1 MGEGEGKNNFN
12 LQQEDLIMTTPR
24 IRYAMVGG
32 GRGAF
37 IGAVHR
43 IAARLD
49 DRFELVAGALSS
61 NPENAKAS
69 AADLH
74 IAADRAYTSY
84 EEMLRVEKT
93 RADGIQA
100 VVIVTPNHMHF
111 PVAKACLEAGIDV
124 ICDKPV
130 TRTLEEALELEQI
143 VKKSGCFFALTHNYS
158 AYPLVRYAREL
169 VEQGKLGKIRVVQV
183 EYPQEWLTE
192 AAGDDNKQASWRTDP
207 ARSGAAGCLGDIGTH
222 AFQLARFITQQKL
235 SAVSADL
242 TSFVDGRLVDDN
254 VHALLRFDGGAK
266 GMLWSSQVAPGCENG
281 LRIRV
286 YGEKAGIE
294 WAQENPNE
302 LWFGELNKPR
312 QRITRRG
319 DIGSDIAAR
328 GMRTPGGHPEGYLE
342 GFANLYKDIA
352 DILIAHQQGEAHFL
366 QNWVPNIDTG
376 VEGMR
381 FINAVLTSSQRDGV
395 WTPLA

>member
-1 MGEGEGKNNFN
+1 MA
-12 LQQEDLIMTTPR
+12 TPK

-43 IAARLD
+43 IAARMD

-74 IAADRAYTSY
+74 IAEDRAYTSY
-84 EEMLRVEKT
+84 EEMIRAEKA
-93 RADGIQA
+93 RPDGIQA

-111 PVAKACLEAGIDV
+111 PVAKACLEAGLNV

-130 TRTLEEALELEQI
+130 TRTLEEALELQKI
-143 VKKSGCFFALTHNYS
+143 VAASSGYFALTHNYS

-169 VEQGKLGKIRVVQV
+169 VGKGTLGAIRVVQV
-183 EYPQEWLTE
+183 EYPQEWLTV
-192 AAGDDNKQASWRTDP
+192 AAAADNKQASWRTDP
-207 ARSGAAGCLGDIGTH
+207 AKTGAGCLGDIGTH
-222 AFQLARFITQQKL
+222 AFQLAQFVAQQKV
-235 SAVSADL
+235 SAVCSDVM
-242 TSFVDGRLVDDN
+242 SCVEGRIVDDN
-254 VHALLRFDGGAK
+254 VHVLLRFDGGAR
-266 GMLWSSQVAPGCENG
+266 GMLWASQVAPGCENG
-281 LRIRV
+281 LRIRI

-302 LWFGELNKPR
+302 LWFCELNKPR

-319 DIGSDIAAR
+319 DIGSEIAAR
-328 GMRTPGGHPEGYLE
+328 GMRVPGGHPEGYLE
-342 GFANLYKDIA
+342 GFANLYHDIA
-352 DILIAHQQGEAHFL
+352 DILIAHQAGERHYL
-366 QNWVPNIDTG
+366 QDWVPSIETG
-376 VEGMR
+376 VEGMK
-381 FINAVLTSSQRDGV
+381 FIQAAIDSSQAEGAWV
-395 WTPLA
+395 AL

>member
-1 MGEGEGKNNFN
+1 
-12 LQQEDLIMTTPR
+12 
-24 IRYAMVGG
+24 
-32 GRGAF
+32 
-37 IGAVHR
+37 
-43 IAARLD
+43 
-49 DRFELVAGALSS
+49 
-61 NPENAKAS
+61 
-69 AADLH
+69 
-74 IAADRAYTSY
+74 
-84 EEMLRVEKT
+84 
-93 RADGIQA
+93 
-100 VVIVTPNHMHF
+100 MHF

-169 VEQGKLGKIRVVQV
+169 VEQGKLGKVRVVQV

-192 AAGDDNKQASWRTDP
+192 AAADDNKQASWRTDP
-207 ARSGAAGCLGDIGTH
+207 ARSGLAGCLGDIGTH

-281 LRIRV
+281 LRIRI

-319 DIGSDIAAR
+319 DIGSEIAAR

-352 DILIAHQQGEAHFL
+352 DILIARQQGESHFL

-381 FINAVLTSSQRDGV
+381 FIQAVLTSSQRDGV
-395 WTPLA
+395 WTPLV

>member
-1 MGEGEGKNNFN
+1 
-12 LQQEDLIMTTPR
+12 MTSPK

-43 IAARLD
+43 IAARMD

-61 NPENAKAS
+61 NPENSKAS

-74 IAADRAYTSY
+74 IAADRAYASY

-111 PVAKACLEAGIDV
+111 PVAKACLEAGVDV

-130 TRTLEEALELEQI
+130 TRTLEEAIELQKI
-143 VKKSGCFFALTHNYS
+143 VEKSGCFFALTHNYS
-158 AYPLVRYAREL
+158 GYPLVRYAREL
-169 VEQGKLGKIRVVQV
+169 VSSGKLGKLRVVQV

-192 AAGDDNKQASWRTDP
+192 SADADNKQASWRTDP
-207 ARSGAAGCLGDIGTH
+207 ARSGLAGCLGDIGTH
-222 AFQLARFITQQKL
+222 AFQLARFITQETVE
-235 SAVSADL
+235 AVSADL

-254 VHALLRFDGGAK
+254 VHAMLRFSGGVK
-266 GMLWSSQVAPGCENG
+266 GMLWTSQVAPGCENG
-281 LRIRV
+281 LRIRI
-286 YGEKAGIE
+286 YGDTAGIE
-294 WAQENPNE
+294 WAQETPNE

-319 DIGSDIAAR
+319 DIGSEIAAR
-328 GMRTPGGHPEGYLE
+328 GMRVPGGHPEGYLE

-352 DILIAHQQGEAHFL
+352 DILVARQQGEQHFL
-366 QNWVPNIDTG
+366 QDWVPDIRTG

-381 FINAVLTSSQRDGV
+381 FIQAVLDSSKNDGA
-395 WTPLA
+395 WTKL

>member
-1 MGEGEGKNNFN
+1 
-12 LQQEDLIMTTPR
+12 MTTPK

-43 IAARLD
+43 IAARID

-61 NPENAKAS
+61 KPDLAKAS
-69 AADLH
+69 AEDLH
-74 IAADRAYTSY
+74 IAADRAYGSY
-84 EEMLRVEKT
+84 EEMIRAEKQ

-130 TRTLEEALELEQI
+130 TRTLEEALELEKL
-143 VKKSGCFFALTHNYS
+143 VKASGCFFGLTHNYS
-158 AYPLVRYAREL
+158 GYPLVRYAREL
-169 VEQGKLGKIRVVQV
+169 VAEGKLGKLRVVQV

-192 AAGDDNKQASWRTDP
+192 AADADNKQASWRTDP
-207 ARSGAAGCLGDIGTH
+207 ARSGLAGCLGDIGTH
-222 AFQLARFITQQKL
+222 AFQLARFITQQKVE
-235 SAVSADL
+235 SVSADL
-242 TSFVDGRLVDDN
+242 ASFVDGRPVDDN
-254 VHALLRFDGGAK
+254 VHVMLRFAEGAK

-281 LRIRV
+281 LRVRV

-294 WAQENPNE
+294 WSQENPNE
-302 LWFGELNKPR
+302 LWYCELNKPR
-312 QRITRRG
+312 QRVTRRG
-319 DIGSDIAAR
+319 DIGSAAVTR
-328 GMRTPGGHPEGYLE
+328 GIRTPGGHPEGYLE
-342 GFANLYKDIA
+342 GFANLYQDFA
-352 DILIAHQQGEAHFL
+352 DILTARQQGKTHEMQA
-366 QNWVPNIDTG
+366 WVPGIETG

-381 FINAVLTSSQRDGV
+381 FINAVLTSSAADSA
-395 WTPLA
+395 WTPLE

>member
-1 MGEGEGKNNFN
+1 
-12 LQQEDLIMTTPR
+12 MTTPR

-61 NPENAKAS
+61 NPENAKLS

-74 IAADRAYTSY
+74 ITADRAYTSY

-286 YGEKAGIE
+286 FGDKAGIE

-302 LWFGELNKPR
+302 LWFAELNKPR

-319 DIGSDIAAR
+319 DIGSEIAAR

-352 DILIAHQQGEAHFL
+352 DILVARAQGEAHFL

>member
-1 MGEGEGKNNFN
+1 
-12 LQQEDLIMTTPR
+12 MTTPR

-43 IAARLD
+43 IAARMD
-49 DRFELVAGALSS
+49 DRFELVAGALSA

-74 IAADRAYTSY
+74 IAAERAYTSY

-93 RADGIQA
+93 RVDGIQA

-111 PVAKACLEAGIDV
+111 PVAKACLEAGVDV

-169 VEQGKLGKIRVVQV
+169 VEQGKLGKVRVVQV

-192 AAGDDNKQASWRTDP
+192 AAADDNKQASWRTDP

-235 SAVSADL
+235 SAVSADI

-281 LRIRV
+281 LRIRI
-286 YGEKAGIE
+286 YGDKAGIE

-352 DILIAHQQGEAHFL
+352 DILVARQQGESHFL

-381 FINAVLTSSQRDGV
+381 FIQAVLTSSQQDGV
-395 WTPLA
+395 WTPLV

>member
-1 MGEGEGKNNFN
+1 
-12 LQQEDLIMTTPR
+12 MTTPR

-43 IAARLD
+43 IAARMD
-49 DRFELVAGALSS
+49 DRFELVAGALSA

-74 IAADRAYTSY
+74 IAADRAYMSY

-169 VEQGKLGKIRVVQV
+169 VEQGKLGKVRVVQV

-192 AAGDDNKQASWRTDP
+192 AAADDNKQASWRTDP
-207 ARSGAAGCLGDIGTH
+207 ARSGLAGCLGDIGTH

-281 LRIRV
+281 LRIRI

-319 DIGSDIAAR
+319 DIGSEIAAR

-352 DILIAHQQGEAHFL
+352 DILIARQQGESHFL

-381 FINAVLTSSQRDGV
+381 FIQAVLTSSQRDGV
-395 WTPLA
+395 WTPLV

>member
-1 MGEGEGKNNFN
+1 
-12 LQQEDLIMTTPR
+12 MTTPR

-43 IAARLD
+43 IAARMD
-49 DRFELVAGALSS
+49 DRFELVAGALSA

-169 VEQGKLGKIRVVQV
+169 VEQGKLGKVRVVQV

-192 AAGDDNKQASWRTDP
+192 AAADDNKQASWRTDP
-207 ARSGAAGCLGDIGTH
+207 ARSGLAGCLGDIGTH

-281 LRIRV
+281 LRIRI

-319 DIGSDIAAR
+319 DIGSEIAAR
-328 GMRTPGGHPEGYLE
+328 GMRTPGGHPE

-352 DILIAHQQGEAHFL
+352 DILIARQQGESHFL

-381 FINAVLTSSQRDGV
+381 FIQAVLTSSQRDGV
-395 WTPLA
+395 WTPLV

>member
-1 MGEGEGKNNFN
+1 MAA
-12 LQQEDLIMTTPR
+12 PR

-37 IGAVHR
+37 IGGVHR
-43 IAARLD
+43 IAARID
-49 DRFELVAGALSS
+49 DRFQLVAGALSS
-61 NPENAKAS
+61 NADLAKAS

-74 IAADRAYTSY
+74 IAADRAYGSY
-84 EEMLRVEKT
+84 EEMLSAEKK
-93 RADGIQA
+93 RPDGIQA

-111 PVAKACLEAGIDV
+111 PVAKACLAAGIDV

-130 TRTLEEALELEQI
+130 TRTLEEALELEKL
-143 VKKSGCFFALTHNYS
+143 VKTSGCFFGLTHNYS
-158 AYPLVRYAREL
+158 GYPLVRYAREL
-169 VEQGKLGKIRVVQV
+169 VAQNKLGKLRVVQV

-192 AAGDDNKQASWRTDP
+192 AADSDNKQAAWRTDP
-207 ARSGAAGCLGDIGTH
+207 ARSGLAGCLGDIGTH
-222 AFQLARFITQQKL
+222 AFQLARFITQQEVI
-235 SAVSADL
+235 SVSADL
-242 TSFVDGRLVDDN
+242 ASFVDGRPVDDN
-254 VHALLRFDGGAK
+254 VHVMLRFAEGAK

-302 LWFGELNKPR
+302 LWYCELNKPR

-319 DIGSDIAAR
+319 DIGSAIAAR

-342 GFANLYKDIA
+342 GFANLYQDFA
-352 DILIAHQQGEAHFL
+352 DILTARQAGKTHEMQA
-366 QNWVPNIDTG
+366 WVPGIETG

-381 FINAVLTSSQRDGV
+381 FIHAVLTSSEADSR
-395 WTPLA
+395 WTALV

>member
-1 MGEGEGKNNFN
+1 
-12 LQQEDLIMTTPR
+12 MTTPR

-61 NPENAKAS
+61 NPENAKLS

-74 IAADRAYTSY
+74 IAADRAYTSF

-111 PVAKACLEAGIDV
+111 PVAKACLEAGVDV

-130 TRTLEEALELEQI
+130 TRTLEEAVELEKI

-169 VEQGKLGKIRVVQV
+169 VTQGKLGKLRVVQV

-192 AAGDDNKQASWRTDP
+192 AAADDNKQASWRTDP

-222 AFQLARFITQQKL
+222 AFQLAQFITQQKVN
-235 SAVSADL
+235 SVSADL

-286 YGEKAGIE
+286 FGDKAGIE

-302 LWFGELNKPR
+302 LWFAELNKPR

-352 DILIAHQQGEAHFL
+352 DILIARQQGEAHFL
-366 QNWVPNIDTG
+366 QDWVPNIDTG
-376 VEGMR
+376 LEGMR
-381 FINAVLTSSQRDGV
+381 FIQAVLESSKKEGV
-395 WTPLA
+395 WTKL

>member
-1 MGEGEGKNNFN
+1 
-12 LQQEDLIMTTPR
+12 MTTPR

-43 IAARLD
+43 IAARMD
-49 DRFELVAGALSS
+49 DRFELVAGALSA

-169 VEQGKLGKIRVVQV
+169 VEQGKLGKVRVLQV

-192 AAGDDNKQASWRTDP
+192 AAADDNKQASWRTDP
-207 ARSGAAGCLGDIGTH
+207 ARSGLAGCLGDIGTH

-242 TSFVDGRLVDDN
+242 TSFVEGRPVDDN

-281 LRIRV
+281 LRIRI

-352 DILIAHQQGEAHFL
+352 DILIARQQGETHFL
-366 QNWVPNIDTG
+366 QNWVPDIETG

-381 FINAVLTSSQRDGV
+381 FIQAVLTSSQRDGV
-395 WTPLA
+395 WTPLV

>member
-1 MGEGEGKNNFN
+1 
-12 LQQEDLIMTTPR
+12 MTTPR

-43 IAARLD
+43 IAARMD

-61 NPENAKAS
+61 NPENAQAS

-111 PVAKACLEAGIDV
+111 PVAKACLEAGVDV

-158 AYPLVRYAREL
+158 AYPLVRYAREII
-169 VEQGKLGKIRVVQV
+169 EQGKLGKLRVVQV

-192 AAGDDNKQASWRTDP
+192 AAADDNKQASWRTDP
-207 ARSGAAGCLGDIGTH
+207 ARSGLAGCLGDIGTH
-222 AFQLARFITQQKL
+222 AFQLAQFITQQKVKT
-235 SAVSADL
+235 VSADL
-242 TSFVDGRLVDDN
+242 TSFVDGRPVDDN

-302 LWFGELNKPR
+302 LWFCELNKPR

-352 DILIAHQQGEAHFL
+352 DILIARQQGETHFL
-366 QNWVPNIDTG
+366 QNWVPDIDAG

-381 FINAVLTSSQRDGV
+381 FIQAVLTSSQQDGV
-395 WTPLA
+395 WTPLV

>member
-1 MGEGEGKNNFN
+1 
-12 LQQEDLIMTTPR
+12 MTTPR

-61 NPENAKAS
+61 NPENAKLS

-74 IAADRAYTSY
+74 IAADRAYTSF

-111 PVAKACLEAGIDV
+111 PVAKACLEAGVDV

-169 VEQGKLGKIRVVQV
+169 VEQGKLGKVRVVQV

-192 AAGDDNKQASWRTDP
+192 AAADDNKQASWRTDP

-286 YGEKAGIE
+286 FGDKAGIE

-302 LWFGELNKPR
+302 LWFAELNKPR

-319 DIGSDIAAR
+319 DIGSEIAAR
-328 GMRTPGGHPEGYLE
+328 GIRTPGGHPEGYLE

-352 DILIAHQQGEAHFL
+352 DILVARQQGETHFL
-366 QNWVPNIDTG
+366 QDWVPTIDTG

-381 FINAVLTSSQRDGV
+381 FIQAVLDSSKKDGA
-395 WTPLA
+395 WTTL

>member
-1 MGEGEGKNNFN
+1 
-12 LQQEDLIMTTPR
+12 MTTPR

-43 IAARLD
+43 IAARMD
-49 DRFELVAGALSS
+49 DRFELVAGALSA
-61 NPENAKAS
+61 NPENARLS
-69 AADLH
+69 AQDLH
-74 IAADRAYTSY
+74 IAADRAYTSF
-84 EEMLRVEKT
+84 EEMLRMEKT

-143 VKKSGCFFALTHNYS
+143 VKESGCFFALTHNYS
-158 AYPLVRYAREL
+158 AYPLVRYAREI
-169 VEQGKLGKIRVVQV
+169 VAQGKLGKLRVVQV

-222 AFQLARFITQQKL
+222 AFQLARFITDQKVNT
-235 SAVSADL
+235 VSADL
-242 TSFVDGRLVDDN
+242 ASFVEGRLVDDN

-286 YGEKAGIE
+286 FGDKAGIE

-302 LWFGELNKPR
+302 LWFTELNKPR

-352 DILIAHQQGEAHFL
+352 DILEARQRGEAHFL
-366 QNWVPNIDTG
+366 QAWVPSIDTG

-381 FINAVLTSSQRDGV
+381 FINAVLSSSKADGA
-395 WTPLA
+395 WTPLV

>member
-1 MGEGEGKNNFN
+1 
-12 LQQEDLIMTTPR
+12 MTTPR

-43 IAARLD
+43 IAARMD
-49 DRFELVAGALSS
+49 DRFELVAGALSA

-169 VEQGKLGKIRVVQV
+169 VEQGKLGKVRVVQV

-192 AAGDDNKQASWRTDP
+192 AAADDNKQASWRTDP

-281 LRIRV
+281 LRIRI

-302 LWFGELNKPR
+302 LWFCELNKPR

-319 DIGSDIAAR
+319 DIGSEIAAR

-352 DILIAHQQGEAHFL
+352 DILIARQQGESHFL
-366 QNWVPNIDTG
+366 QNWVPDIDIG

-381 FINAVLTSSQRDGV
+381 FIQAVLTSSQRDGV
-395 WTPLA
+395 WTPLV

>member
-1 MGEGEGKNNFN
+1 M
-12 LQQEDLIMTTPR
+12 MTTPR

-43 IAARLD
+43 IAARMD

-61 NPENAKAS
+61 KPENAKLS

-84 EEMLRVEKT
+84 EEMLRVEKN

-169 VEQGKLGKIRVVQV
+169 VAQGKLGKLRVVQV

-192 AAGDDNKQASWRTDP
+192 AAAEDNKQASWRTDP

-222 AFQLARFITQQKL
+222 AFQLAQFITRQKVN
-235 SAVSADL
+235 SVSADL
-242 TSFVDGRLVDDN
+242 ASFVDGRLVDDN

-281 LRIRV
+281 LRIRIF
-286 YGEKAGIE
+286 GDKAGIE

-302 LWFGELNKPR
+302 LWFAELNKPR

-352 DILIAHQQGEAHFL
+352 DILVARQQGETHFL
-366 QNWVPNIDTG
+366 QGWVPDINTG

-381 FINAVLTSSQRDGV
+381 FIQAVLTSSGADGA

>member
-1 MGEGEGKNNFN
+1 
-12 LQQEDLIMTTPR
+12 MTTPR

-49 DRFELVAGALSS
+49 DRFELVAGALSA
-61 NPENAKAS
+61 NPENAKLS

-74 IAADRAYTSY
+74 IAPDRAYTSY

-143 VKKSGCFFALTHNYS
+143 VKNSGCFFALTHNYS

-169 VEQGKLGKIRVVQV
+169 VELGKLGKIRVVQV

-286 YGEKAGIE
+286 YGDKAGIE

-302 LWFGELNKPR
+302 LWFCELNKPR

-352 DILIAHQQGEAHFL
+352 DILVARQQGETHFL
-366 QNWVPNIDTG
+366 QNWVPDIDTG

>member
-1 MGEGEGKNNFN
+1 
-12 LQQEDLIMTTPR
+12 MTTPR

-43 IAARLD
+43 IAARMD
-49 DRFELVAGALSS
+49 DRFELVAGALSA

-69 AADLH
+69 AADLY

-111 PVAKACLEAGIDV
+111 PVAKACLDAGIDV

-169 VEQGKLGKIRVVQV
+169 VEQGKLGKVRVVQV

-192 AAGDDNKQASWRTDP
+192 AAADDNKQASWRTDP
-207 ARSGAAGCLGDIGTH
+207 ARSGLAGCLGDIGTH

-281 LRIRV
+281 LRIRI

-319 DIGSDIAAR
+319 DIGSEIAAR

-352 DILIAHQQGEAHFL
+352 DILVARQQGESHFL
-366 QNWVPNIDTG
+366 QDWVPNIDTG

-381 FINAVLTSSQRDGV
+381 FIQAVLTSSQNDGV
-395 WTPLA
+395 WTPMV

>member
-1 MGEGEGKNNFN
+1 
-12 LQQEDLIMTTPR
+12 MTTPR

-43 IAARLD
+43 IAARMD
-49 DRFELVAGALSS
+49 DRFELVAGALSA

-169 VEQGKLGKIRVVQV
+169 VEQGKLGKVRVVQV

-192 AAGDDNKQASWRTDP
+192 AATDDNKQASWRTDP
-207 ARSGAAGCLGDIGTH
+207 ARSGLAGCLGDIGTH

-242 TSFVDGRLVDDN
+242 TSFVDGRPVDDN
-254 VHALLRFDGGAK
+254 VHAMLRFDGGAK

-281 LRIRV
+281 LRIRI

-319 DIGSDIAAR
+319 DIGSEIAAR

-352 DILIAHQQGEAHFL
+352 DILIARQQGEAHFL
-366 QNWVPNIDTG
+366 QNWVPDIETG

-381 FINAVLTSSQRDGV
+381 FIQAVLTSSQRDGA
-395 WTPLA
+395 WTPLV

>member
-1 MGEGEGKNNFN
+1 
-12 LQQEDLIMTTPR
+12 MTAPR

-49 DRFELVAGALSS
+49 DRFELVAGALSA
-61 NPENAKAS
+61 NPENAKLS

-286 YGEKAGIE
+286 YGDKAGIE

-302 LWFGELNKPR
+302 LWFCELNKPR

-319 DIGSDIAAR
+319 DIGSEIAAR

-352 DILIAHQQGEAHFL
+352 DILVARQQGESHFL
-366 QNWVPNIDTG
+366 QNWVPDIDTG

>member
-1 MGEGEGKNNFN
+1 
-12 LQQEDLIMTTPR
+12 MTTPR

-43 IAARLD
+43 IAARMD
-49 DRFELVAGALSS
+49 DRFELVAGALSA

-111 PVAKACLEAGIDV
+111 PVAKACLEAGVDV

-169 VEQGKLGKIRVVQV
+169 VEQGKLGKVRVVQV

-192 AAGDDNKQASWRTDP
+192 AAADDNKQASWRTDP
-207 ARSGAAGCLGDIGTH
+207 ARSGLAGCLGDIGTH

-281 LRIRV
+281 LRIRI

-319 DIGSDIAAR
+319 DIGSEIAAR

-352 DILIAHQQGEAHFL
+352 DILVARQQGESHFL

-381 FINAVLTSSQRDGV
+381 FIQAVLTSSQRDGV
-395 WTPLA
+395 WTPLV

>member
-1 MGEGEGKNNFN
+1 
-12 LQQEDLIMTTPR
+12 MTTPR

-43 IAARLD
+43 IAARMD

-61 NPENAKAS
+61 NPENARLS
-69 AADLH
+69 AQDLH
-74 IAADRAYTSY
+74 IAADRAYTSF

-158 AYPLVRYAREL
+158 AYPLVRYAREI
-169 VEQGKLGKIRVVQV
+169 VAQGKLGKLRVVQV

-222 AFQLARFITQQKL
+222 AFQLARFITDQKVNT
-235 SAVSADL
+235 VSADL
-242 TSFVDGRLVDDN
+242 ASFVEGRLVDDN

-286 YGEKAGIE
+286 FGDKAGIE

-302 LWFGELNKPR
+302 LWFTELNKPR

-352 DILIAHQQGEAHFL
+352 DILEARQRGEAHFL
-366 QNWVPNIDTG
+366 QAWVPSIDTG

-381 FINAVLTSSQRDGV
+381 FINAVLSSSKADGA
-395 WTPLA
+395 WTPLV

>member
-1 MGEGEGKNNFN
+1 
-12 LQQEDLIMTTPR
+12 MTTPR

-43 IAARLD
+43 IAARMD
-49 DRFELVAGALSS
+49 DRFELVAGALSA

-84 EEMLRVEKT
+84 DEMLRVEKT

-169 VEQGKLGKIRVVQV
+169 VEQGKLGKVRVVQV

-192 AAGDDNKQASWRTDP
+192 AAADDNKQASWRTDP
-207 ARSGAAGCLGDIGTH
+207 ARSGLAGCLGDIGTH

-242 TSFVDGRLVDDN
+242 TSFVDGRPVDDN

-281 LRIRV
+281 LRIRI

-319 DIGSDIAAR
+319 DIGSEIAAR

-352 DILIAHQQGEAHFL
+352 DILIARQQGETHFL
-366 QNWVPNIDTG
+366 QNWVPDIETG

-381 FINAVLTSSQRDGV
+381 FIQAVLTSSQRDGV
-395 WTPLA
+395 WTPLV